1 METRQQRLVREAL
14 AHGSKNGHEDREPE
28 ASLRD
33 KSLEHTDPAY
43 VPRTLTPHEWETWYA
58 EHGVPPGHRRPAQA
72 RQGNAKGPWQRLKA
86 LLGGA
91 GKRQAPADDEDS

>member
-14 AHGSKNGHEDREPE
+14 EHGSKNRHEEREPE

-43 VPRTLTPHEWETWYA
+43 VPRTLTPHEWEAWYA
-58 EHGVPPGHRRPAQA
+58 EHGVPSGHRRLAQA
-72 RQGNAKGPWQRLKA
+72 RQGDGNGLWQRLKA
-86 LLGGA
+86 LLGRA
-91 GKRQAPADDEDS
+91 GGRQAPTDDEDG